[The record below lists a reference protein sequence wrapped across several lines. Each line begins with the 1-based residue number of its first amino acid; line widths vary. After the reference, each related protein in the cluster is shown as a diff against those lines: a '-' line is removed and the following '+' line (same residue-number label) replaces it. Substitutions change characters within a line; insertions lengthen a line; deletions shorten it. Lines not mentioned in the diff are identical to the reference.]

1 VNIPETKF
9 TQSGDVSIA
18 YQVVGDGPLDLVVV
32 PGFVSHLEHAWE
44 DPSYT
49 RFLTQLASFSRLILF
64 DKRGTGLSDRI
75 SGIPTLEERMDDVR
89 AVMDAADSG
98 KAALFGVSEGGPMG
112 VLFAATYPDRATALV
127 LYGSI
132 VRGAWAPD
140 FPWGPKPESAR
151 YEAWL
156 EGWRKEWGGPYGIET
171 RAPSMAKDEAFRQ
184 WFAKYLRLSA
194 SPSAVIKVFEMNT
207 AIDVRDILPTIRVPT
222 LVLHRAGDKVINIE
236 HGRYLAKHIAGAKF
250 VELNGDDH
258 LWWVGDTDALVNEV
272 QVFLTGERPPPEEID
287 RVLATVLFTDIVDS
301 TKRATEMGDSRW
313 KDMLDSH
320 NTIMLKEIERFRGR
334 AIRSTGDGYLA
345 VFDGPGRAIRCGSAV
360 GRELRQ
366 LGIEIRAGVHTGEI
380 DLMGKDVGGIAV
392 NIAARVLAEAAAK
405 EVWASRTV
413 KDLVVGS
420 GFRFTERGTYGLKGV
435 PGEWALFSVQA

>member
-1 VNIPETKF
+1 MNIPETKF

-49 RFLTQLASFSRLILF
+49 RFLTQLASFSRLIVF

-98 KAALFGVSEGGPMG
+98 KAALFGVSEGGPMS

-140 FPWGPKPESAR
+140 YPWGPKPESAG
-151 YEAWL
+151 YKAWL

-171 RAPSMAKDEAFRQ
+171 RAPSMAEDEAFRQ

-222 LVLHRAGDKVINIE
+222 LVLHRVGDKVINLE

-360 GRELRQ
+360 GRELSQ

-405 EVWASRTV
+405 EVWVSRTV

-435 PGEWALFSVQA
+435 PGEWALYSVEA

>member
-1 VNIPETKF
+1 MNIPETKF

-49 RFLTQLASFSRLILF
+49 RFLTQLASFSRLIVF

-98 KAALFGVSEGGPMG
+98 KAALFGVSEGGPMS

-140 FPWGPKPESAR
+140 YPWGPKPESAG
-151 YEAWL
+151 YKAWL

-171 RAPSMAKDEAFRQ
+171 RAPSMAEDEAFRQ

-222 LVLHRAGDKVINIE
+222 LVLHRVGDKVINLE

-360 GRELRQ
+360 GRELSQ

-405 EVWASRTV
+405 EVWVSRTV

-420 GFRFTERGTYGLKGV
+420 GFKFTERGTYGLKGV
-435 PGEWALFSVQA
+435 PGEWSLFSVEA

>member
-1 VNIPETKF
+1 
-9 TQSGDVSIA
+9 
-18 YQVVGDGPLDLVVV
+18 
-32 PGFVSHLEHAWE
+32 
-44 DPSYT
+44 
-49 RFLTQLASFSRLILF
+49 
-64 DKRGTGLSDRI
+64 
-75 SGIPTLEERMDDVR
+75 
-89 AVMDAADSG
+89 
-98 KAALFGVSEGGPMG
+98 
-112 VLFAATYPDRATALV
+112 
-127 LYGSI
+127 
-132 VRGAWAPD
+132 
-140 FPWGPKPESAR
+140 
-151 YEAWL
+151 
-156 EGWRKEWGGPYGIET
+156 
-171 RAPSMAKDEAFRQ
+171 MAEDEAFRQ

-222 LVLHRAGDKVINIE
+222 LVLHRVGDKVINLE

-360 GRELRQ
+360 GRELSQ

-405 EVWASRTV
+405 EVWVSRTV

-420 GFRFTERGTYGLKGV
+420 GFKFTERGTYGLKGV
-435 PGEWALFSVQA
+435 PGEWSLFSVEA

>member
-1 VNIPETKF
+1 
-9 TQSGDVSIA
+9 
-18 YQVVGDGPLDLVVV
+18 
-32 PGFVSHLEHAWE
+32 
-44 DPSYT
+44 
-49 RFLTQLASFSRLILF
+49 
-64 DKRGTGLSDRI
+64 
-75 SGIPTLEERMDDVR
+75 MDDVR

-98 KAALFGVSEGGPMG
+98 KAALFGVSEGGPMS

-140 FPWGPKPESAR
+140 YPWGPKPESAG
-151 YEAWL
+151 YKAWL

-171 RAPSMAKDEAFRQ
+171 RAPSMAEDEAFRQ

-222 LVLHRAGDKVINIE
+222 LVLHRVGDKVINLE

-360 GRELRQ
+360 GRELSQ

-405 EVWASRTV
+405 EVWVSRTV

-420 GFRFTERGTYGLKGV
+420 GFKFTERGTYGLKGV
-435 PGEWALFSVQA
+435 PGEWSLFSVEA